1 MYGKKKRIINLLGS
15 TGSGKGTQGK
25 LLSQH
30 FGIPHVS
37 IGDIFRY
44 ELQNTQLGQLISYNS
59 KQGNPLAPDEIAY
72 GLLVKRLAQG
82 DCENGL
88 ILEGFPLTLEQSKF
102 LFSFILGKQDEY
114 IPIELKISNKDS
126 DNRLKLRRICYSCGE
141 QFSVTELTSNTCL
154 ACNKTTLGMRSDD
167 SSVSLVQ
174 EKRKQYKLHI
184 ESILRN
190 IKQHSRIFTVEYTKE
205 HSKMDVFHQIL
216 CHITK

>member
-1 MYGKKKRIINLLGS
+1 MYREKKRIINLLGS

-25 LLSQH
+25 LLSRH
-30 FGIPHVS
+30 LGIPHVS
-37 IGDIFRY
+37 MGDIFRY

-59 KQGNPLAPDEIAY
+59 KQGYPFAPDEIAY
-72 GLLVKRLAQG
+72 GLFVKRLAQG

-102 LFSFILGKQDEY
+102 LFLFIKQDEY

-141 QFSVTELTSNTCL
+141 QFSITELTSNTCL

-167 SSVSLVQ
+167 SSMSSVQ

-190 IKQHSRIFTVEYTKE
+190 IRQHSTIFTVECTKE
-205 HSKMDVFHQIL
+205 HSRMDVFHQIL
-216 CHITK
+216 GHITK

>member
-1 MYGKKKRIINLLGS
+1 MGS
-15 TGSGKGTQGK
+15 TGSGKGTQSK
-25 LLSQH
+25 LLSRH
-30 FGIPHVS
+30 FGIPHIS

-72 GLLVKRLAQG
+72 GILVKRLAQG
-82 DCENGL
+82 DCKDGF

-114 IPIELKISNKDS
+114 IPIELKISNEDS
-126 DNRLKLRRICYSCGE
+126 DNRLKLRRICHSCGE
-141 QFSVTELTSNTCL
+141 QFSVIELASNTCL

-167 SSVSLVQ
+167 SSVSIVQ

-184 ESILRN
+184 ESILRE
-190 IKQHSRIFTVEYTKE
+190 IRQYSTIFTVECTKE

-216 CHITK
+216 GHITK